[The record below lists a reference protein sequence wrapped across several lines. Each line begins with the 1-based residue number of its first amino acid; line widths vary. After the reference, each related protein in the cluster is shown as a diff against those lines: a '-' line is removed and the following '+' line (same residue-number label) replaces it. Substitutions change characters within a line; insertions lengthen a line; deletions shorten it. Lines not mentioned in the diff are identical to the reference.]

1 MVGCNVRH
9 YGLGNK
15 IGNSTACD
23 NNRVSLG
30 PTVDRVDVNMGM
42 IGFDIACVTV
52 RSGSRMQGYLVN
64 DLCKTI
70 SANSNRTVSRSAF
83 ALAA

>member
-9 YGLGNK
+9 CGLETQQRVPT
-15 IGNSTACD
+15 TAYSD
-23 NNRVSLG
+23 SVSG
-30 PTVDRVDVNMGM
+30 KHVNMGM

-64 DLCKTI
+64 DLCKNI
-70 SANSNRTVSRSAF
+70 SADSNSTAKRSTF

>member
-1 MVGCNVRH
+1 MGRGGSIA
-9 YGLGNK
+9 GLETQQRVT
-15 IGNSTACD
+15 ITAFHPAL
-23 NNRVSLG
+23 RRG
-30 PTVDRVDVNMGM
+30 IVNMGM

>member
-1 MVGCNVRH
+1 MFATAVLETQQRVTRTA
-9 YGLGNK
+9 
-15 IGNSTACD
+15 IGPARES
-23 NNRVSLG
+23 RVI
-30 PTVDRVDVNMGM
+30 VNMGM

-70 SANSNRTVSRSAF
+70 SADKNSTAKRSAF

>member
-1 MVGCNVRH
+1 
-9 YGLGNK
+9 
-15 IGNSTACD
+15 
-23 NNRVSLG
+23 
-30 PTVDRVDVNMGM
+30 MGM

-52 RSGSRMQGYLVN
+52 GSGSRMQSYLVN

-70 SANSNRTVSRSAF
+70 SAKSNSTVSRSAF

>member
-1 MVGCNVRH
+1 
-9 YGLGNK
+9 
-15 IGNSTACD
+15 
-23 NNRVSLG
+23 
-30 PTVDRVDVNMGM
+30 MGM

-70 SANSNRTVSRSAF
+70 SADSTRTAKRSAF

>member
-1 MVGCNVRH
+1 
-9 YGLGNK
+9 
-15 IGNSTACD
+15 
-23 NNRVSLG
+23 
-30 PTVDRVDVNMGM
+30 MGM
-42 IGFDIACVTV
+42 IGFDIACVPT

-70 SANSNRTVSRSAF
+70 TANKTQSDF